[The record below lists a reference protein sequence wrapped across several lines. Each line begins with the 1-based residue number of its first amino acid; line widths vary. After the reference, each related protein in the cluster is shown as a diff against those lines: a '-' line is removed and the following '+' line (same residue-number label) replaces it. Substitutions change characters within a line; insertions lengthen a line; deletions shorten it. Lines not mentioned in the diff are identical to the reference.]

1 MRRTVVAG
9 GKPDRA
15 SMQKFFE
22 TMTNFDMNGLRVNLR
37 PAKYES
43 VSAVDL
49 VTITPDGK
57 VVR

>member
-1 MRRTVVAG
+1 MAAG
-9 GKPDRA
+9 GKHDRA
-15 SMQKFFE
+15 SLQKFFE
-22 TMTNFDMNGLRVNLR
+22 AMTNFDMNGLRVNLR

>member
-1 MRRTVVAG
+1 MAAG